1 MKTLVAV
8 HVVQFSLWDYETFQ
22 VSRGGTGFIGPNG
35 AGKTSLVDAVQVAM
49 IGGHGQHLHF
59 NAQSVHKDSR
69 SIRAYALGTM
79 RSGEGEQ
86 GVVSRKRDE
95 ALSYISLVFRGEA
108 MHDVLSAG
116 ICIHAT
122 TMDQRIMGLYVLPG
136 VELKL
141 DHHLEDRGDQGKAP
155 IDWDIFA
162 EFGRSHAR
170 AAGRTPT
177 FTTRPETYMQ
187 ELLHNIQQGIDAR
200 KFLRAFGHSINL
212 KAVSS
217 VGDFLRG
224 YLVEA
229 TPIDKRGTLQHIK
242 TLRSLGRQI
251 EDVTQQVV
259 RLEVIEKRYAKVAT
273 LHRQAAV
280 ARASGLQVQLEAADQ
295 RAAGLDTEINELN
308 RRLTQALQ
316 DLPYLEQKHQIL
328 HDTYETL
335 LSRLSAD
342 PEEQR
347 PAQLEQLRKA
357 HSATVQ
363 QARKEVDRLALQLR
377 EAMSETARV
386 WETRQRHT
394 QKASA
399 VKEAMNRW
407 DGWAKAGHIA
417 SPEQLKTAL
426 DVLAA
431 CADQLRDE
439 RSLARQVEGEAKAT
453 AQSAKAKLQA
463 VNQGK
468 RITDGDVAT
477 AAALFDQTGIN
488 YEPVAS
494 LVQVTNIHWRGP
506 IETFLGPH
514 RLALLVET
522 GREDE
527 AVDLIRRQRVNNVTV
542 VQPEHL
548 REEIGRAASS
558 GSVAALLD
566 STNAVALA
574 YLRRILGRMKQVQST
589 EQLRHESRAMTV
601 DYMLSANGGTKRI
614 RPLDEKLWMLGVKL
628 TNEDRV
634 AVVDESRNAAD
645 AERRAS
651 LYLEQVDKAFAKV
664 QASLQQVTQL
674 SYAAA
679 VEQHTAATRDLQATA
694 DPAAMPVSER
704 LKTLRAE
711 VDKARA
717 LSVDAGGAFG
727 NHKSDIKVMETKLS
741 DLLPQQ
747 AQAGE
752 ELTKLEKAHTEAIR
766 NPDCDHNTLPQ
777 EYDRLQ
783 AEILSVG
790 FKQALVELEQ
800 RARQLDSS
808 VQAALAVARDS
819 FVDFINE
826 YSIGLV
832 EERSDWRKAHDWIR
846 RHIRKLND
854 STLKEYRKQADDA
867 REAAEQSFR
876 ADVKFKMREAIQRV
890 KQEIRDLNAILQIC
904 PAFTNGEKYQF
915 LANPSSAHRDL
926 YDLIIASPESG
937 SEDLFGQQ
945 DVQNNLMTLLEDSES
960 GKDRG
965 NNPLEDYR
973 LLFNFDLQ
981 ILQGGKV
988 VDLLSKRMG
997 VASNGEHRVPF
1008 YVIAGA
1014 ALATAY
1020 RIRPGVAHVG
1030 AGLMILDEAFYGMD
1044 AQNTYVT
1051 ATFLKS
1057 LGLQLMMAGPDS
1069 DVGKLAPLMDNY
1081 YDLTRYGS
1089 DVFVEHVGIKEAAHA
1104 LFSSDIPMLHPE
1116 LIDAAESQLLA
1127 ETKTK

>member
-8 HVVQFSLWDYETFQ
+8 HVVQFSLWDYESFQ
-22 VSRGGTGFIGPNG
+22 VSPGGTGVIGPNG
-35 AGKTSLVDAVQVAM
+35 AGKTSLVDAIQIAM
-49 IGGHGQHLHF
+49 VGGHGQHLHF
-59 NAQSVHKDSR
+59 NAQSVHKDAR

-86 GVVSRKRDE
+86 GVVARKRDV
-95 ALSYISLVFRGEA
+95 ALSYISLVFRGQDPA
-108 MHDVLSAG
+108 DVLSAG

-122 TMDQRIMGLYVLPG
+122 TADQRVMGLYVLPG

-141 DHHLEDRGDQGKAP
+141 EHHLEDLGELGKAP
-155 IDWDIFA
+155 IEWELFA
-162 EFGRSHAR
+162 ELGRSQVR

-177 FTTRPETYMQ
+177 ITTRPETYMQ
-187 ELLHNIQQGIDAR
+187 ELLHNVQQGVDVR

-242 TLRSLGRQI
+242 TLRTLGQQI
-251 EDVTQQVV
+251 EDVTAQVA
-259 RLEVIEKRYAKVAT
+259 RLEVIERRYAKVAG
-273 LHRQAAV
+273 LHRQTAV
-280 ARASGLQVQLEAADQ
+280 AHAVGLQVRLEAADESTA
-295 RAAGLDTEINELN
+295 RLDTEVTELESQLQKA
-308 RRLTQALQ
+308 RQ
-316 DLPYLEQKHQIL
+316 DLPHLAQTHGTL
-328 HDTYETL
+328 HAAYERAFAQL
-335 LSRLSAD
+335 GAD
-342 PEEQR
+342 PDAQK
-347 PAQLEQLRKA
+347 PGQLEQLRKA
-357 HSATVQ
+357 HGATVQ
-363 QARKEVDRLALQLR
+363 QARKDVERLALQLR
-377 EAMSETARV
+377 EAMLDTAVGLEPRYAP
-386 WETRQRHT
+386 
-394 QKASA
+394 KAKA
-399 VKEAMNRW
+399 VEDEMKRW
-407 DGWAKAGHIA
+407 DSWAKAGHIA
-417 SPEQLKTAL
+417 TPEQLKTAL
-426 DVLAA
+426 DILAA
-431 CADQLRDE
+431 CETQLSGE
-439 RSLARQVEGEAKAT
+439 RALARQEEHEAKA
-453 AQSAKAKLQA
+453 AARSAKARLQA

-477 AAALFDQTGIN
+477 AAALFEQAGIA

-494 LVQVTNIHWRGP
+494 LVQVNDLRWRGP

-514 RLALLVET
+514 RLALVVEA

-548 REEIGRAASS
+548 RDDIGRVPAHD
-558 GSVAALLD
+558 SVAALLD
-566 STNAVALA
+566 SVNPVALA
-574 YLRRILGRMKQVQST
+574 YLRRILGRMKRVETT
-589 EQLRHESRAMTV
+589 EQLRREPRAMAV

-614 RPLDEKLWMLGVKL
+614 RPLDEQSWMLGVKL

-634 AVVDESRNAAD
+634 AAVNESRTAAN
-645 AERRAS
+645 AERDAG
-651 LYLEQVDKAFAKV
+651 LYLGQVEAAFVKIQSA
-664 QASLQQVTQL
+664 LQQVTQV

-679 VEQHTAATRDLQATA
+679 VTQHASAVRDLNATS
-694 DPAAMPVSER
+694 DPAAVPVSER
-704 LKTLRAE
+704 LKALRDEVEAAREQSVKAGDRLHDHKVAINSVETTLSIR
-711 VDKARA
+711 
-717 LSVDAGGAFG
+717 S
-727 NHKSDIKVMETKLS
+727 
-741 DLLPQQ
+741 PQL
-747 AQAGE
+747 AQARE
-752 ELTKLEKAHTEAIR
+752 NLAKLEKSHAEAIR
-766 NPDCDHNTLPQ
+766 HPDCDHDLLPQ

-783 AEILSVG
+783 VAIRWTGIE
-790 FKQALVELEQ
+790 QALVELEQ
-800 RARQLDSS
+800 HGRQLDASI
-808 VQAALAVARDS
+808 QTALAVARDT

-832 EERSDWRKAHDWIR
+832 DERSDWRKAQVWVG

-854 STLKEYRKQADDA
+854 STLKDYRKQADDA

-876 ADVKFKMREAIQRV
+876 SDVKFKMREAIQRV
-890 KQEIRDLNAILQIC
+890 GQEIRDLNAILKTC
-904 PAFTNGEKYQF
+904 PAFTNGERYQF
-915 LANPSSAHRDL
+915 LAKPSPAHKEL
-926 YDLIIASPESG
+926 YDLIVTSPEAG
-937 SEDLFGQQ
+937 GEDLFGQQ
-945 DVQNNLMTLLEDSES
+945 GVQNNLMALLEDSES

-973 LLFNFDLQ
+973 LLYNFDLQ
-981 ILQGGKV
+981 IIQDGKV

-1020 RIRPGVAHVG
+1020 RIRPGIAHVG

-1057 LGLQLMMAGPDS
+1057 LGLQLVMAGPDS

-1081 YDLTRYGS
+1081 YDLARYGA
-1089 DVFVEHVGIKEAAHA
+1089 DVFAEHVVVKEAAHA

-1116 LIDAAESQLLA
+1116 LIDQAEAGLLA
-1127 ETKTK
+1127 AARAG

>member
-22 VSRGGTGFIGPNG
+22 ISPGGTGFIGPNG
-35 AGKTSLVDAVQVAM
+35 AGKTSLVDAVQIAM
-49 IGGHGQHLHF
+49 VGGHGQHLHF

-86 GVVSRKRDE
+86 GVVSRKRDA
-95 ALSYISLVFRGEA
+95 ALSYISLVFRGQEPG
-108 MHDVLSAG
+108 DVLSAG

-122 TMDQRIMGLYVLPG
+122 TVDQRVMGLYVLPG

-141 DHHLEDRGDQGKAP
+141 EHHLEDLGDRGKAP
-155 IDWDIFA
+155 IDWELFA
-162 EFGRSHAR
+162 EFGRSHVR

-177 FTTRPETYMQ
+177 ITTRPETYMQ
-187 ELLHNIQQGIDAR
+187 ELLHNVQQGVDVR

-251 EDVTQQVV
+251 EDVTAQVA
-259 RLEVIEKRYAKVAT
+259 RLEVIEKRYAKVAG
-273 LHRQAAV
+273 LHRQTAV
-280 ARASGLQVQLEAADQ
+280 ARAVGLQVRLEAADES
-295 RAAGLDTEINELN
+295 AANLDAEINELEKELAKA
-308 RRLTQALQ
+308 RQALPHLAQ
-316 DLPYLEQKHQIL
+316 RHQTL
-328 HDTYETL
+328 HAEYESL
-335 LSRLSAD
+335 FARLGAD
-342 PEEQR
+342 PEALQ

-357 HSATVQ
+357 HGATVQ
-363 QARKEVDRLALQLR
+363 QARKEVERLVLQLR
-377 EAMSETARV
+377 EAMLETAV
-386 WETRQRHT
+386 ALEARHA

-399 VKEAMNRW
+399 VEEEMARW
-407 DGWAKAGHIA
+407 EGWAKAGHIPT
-417 SPEQLKTAL
+417 PEQLQTAL
-426 DVLAA
+426 GVLRA
-431 CADQLRDE
+431 CETQLSAE
-439 RSLARQVEGEAKAT
+439 RALARKEEDGAKAA

-463 VNQGK
+463 VGQGK
-468 RITDGDVAT
+468 RITDGEVAT
-477 AAALFDQTGIN
+477 AAALFEQAGIA

-494 LVQVTNIHWRGP
+494 LVQVTDPRWRGP
-506 IETFLGPH
+506 IETFLGPN
-514 RLALLVET
+514 RLALVVEAE
-522 GREDE
+522 REDE

-548 REEIGRAASS
+548 RADIGRAAAPD
-558 GSVAALLD
+558 SVAALLD

-574 YLRRILGRMKQVQST
+574 YLRRILGRMKRVDST
-589 EQLRHESRAMTV
+589 EQLRHEPRAMTV

-614 RPLDEKLWMLGVKL
+614 RPLDEQSWMLGLKL

-634 AVVDESRNAAD
+634 ATVNESRNAAT
-645 AERRAS
+645 AERSAS
-651 LYLEQVDKAFAKV
+651 LYLARVEGAFAKV
-664 QASLQQVTQL
+664 QAALQQVTQV

-679 VEQHTAATRDLQATA
+679 LAQHASAMRDLQATT
-694 DPAAMPVSER
+694 DPAAVPVSER
-704 LKTLRAE
+704 LKALRTDVEEARKQSVEAGNTLHDHKLAINGKETRLSILSPQLTRARE
-711 VDKARA
+711 
-717 LSVDAGGAFG
+717 
-727 NHKSDIKVMETKLS
+727 
-741 DLLPQQ
+741 DL
-747 AQAGE
+747 A
-752 ELTKLEKAHTEAIR
+752 KLETSHVHAIR
-766 NPDCDHNTLPQ
+766 DPDCDHDILPQ

-783 AEILSVG
+783 EAILSAG
-790 FKQALVELEQ
+790 LEQALAELEQ
-800 RARQLDSS
+800 RARQWDSNI
-808 VQAALAVARDS
+808 QTALADARDG

-832 EERSDWRKAHDWIR
+832 DERSDWRKAHGWIG

-876 ADVKFKMREAIQRV
+876 SDVKFKMREAIQRV
-890 KQEIRDLNAILQIC
+890 RQEIRDLNAILQTC

-915 LANPSSAHRDL
+915 LAKPSPAHRDL
-926 YDLIIASPESG
+926 YELIVAAPDAG
-937 SEDLFGQQ
+937 GEDLFGQQ
-945 DVQNNLMTLLEDSES
+945 GVQNNLMALLEDSES

-981 ILQGGKV
+981 IIQDGKV

-1020 RIRPGVAHVG
+1020 RIRPGASHVG
-1030 AGLMILDEAFYGMD
+1030 TGLMILDEAFYGMD

-1081 YDLTRYGS
+1081 YDLARYGS
-1089 DVFVEHVGIKEAAHA
+1089 DVFAEHVVVKEAAHA
-1104 LFSSDIPMLHPE
+1104 LFSSDIPMLRPE
-1116 LIDAAESQLLA
+1116 LIDVAESQLLVTA
-1127 ETKTK
+1127 RGG

>member
-8 HVVQFSLWDYETFQ
+8 HIVQFSLWDYETFQ
-22 VSRGGTGFIGPNG
+22 ISSGGTGVIGPNG
-35 AGKTSLVDAVQVAM
+35 AGKTSLVDAVQIAM
-49 IGGHGQHLHF
+49 VGGHGQHLHF

-86 GVVSRKRDE
+86 GVVLRKRE
-95 ALSYISLVFRGEA
+95 TALSYISLVFHGA
-108 MHDVLSAG
+108 DPADVLSAG

-122 TMDQRIMGLYVLPG
+122 TADQRVMGLYVLPG

-141 DHHLEDRGDQGKAP
+141 EHHLEDLGDRGKAP
-155 IDWDIFA
+155 IDWELFA
-162 EFGRSHAR
+162 EFSRSHVR
-170 AAGRTPT
+170 VAGRTPT
-177 FTTRPETYMQ
+177 ITTRPETYMQ
-187 ELLHNIQQGIDAR
+187 ELLHNVQQGVDVR

-242 TLRSLGRQI
+242 TLRTLGRQI
-251 EDVTQQVV
+251 DDVTAQVV
-259 RLEVIEKRYAKVAT
+259 RLEVIERRYAKVAG
-273 LHRQAAV
+273 LHRQTAV
-280 ARASGLQVQLEAADQ
+280 ARAVGLQVRLEAADET
-295 RAAGLDTEINELN
+295 AAGLGAEITELES
-308 RRLTQALQ
+308 RLHQARQ
-316 DLPYLEQKHQIL
+316 DLPYLVQTHGTL
-328 HDTYETL
+328 HAAYERVFAQL
-335 LSRLSAD
+335 GAD
-342 PEEQR
+342 PEAQK

-357 HSATVQ
+357 HGATVQ
-363 QARKEVDRLALQLR
+363 QARREVERLALQLR
-377 EAMSETARV
+377 EAMLETAV
-386 WETRQRHT
+386 ALEARHA
-394 QKASA
+394 QKAKA
-399 VKEAMNRW
+399 VEDEMKRW
-407 DGWAKAGHIA
+407 DSWAKAGHIA
-417 SPEQLKTAL
+417 TPEQLKTAL
-426 DVLAA
+426 DILAA
-431 CADQLRDE
+431 CDAQLSGE
-439 RSLARQVEGEAKAT
+439 RSLARQEEQEAKSVAR
-453 AQSAKAKLQA
+453 SAKAKLQA

-477 AAALFDQTGIN
+477 AAALFEQAGIA

-494 LVQVTNIHWRGP
+494 LVQVTDLRWRGP

-514 RLALLVET
+514 RLALVVEA

-548 REEIGRAASS
+548 RDDMGRAPAPD
-558 GSVAALLD
+558 SVAALLD
-566 STNAVALA
+566 SANPVALA
-574 YLRRILGRMKQVQST
+574 YLRRILGRMKRVETT
-589 EQLRHESRAMTV
+589 EQLRREPRAMAM

-614 RPLDEKLWMLGVKL
+614 RPLEEQSWMLGVKL

-634 AVVDESRNAAD
+634 AAVNESRTAAN
-645 AERRAS
+645 AERDTS
-651 LYLEQVDKAFAKV
+651 VYLGQVEAAFVKV
-664 QASLQQVTQL
+664 QAALQQVTQV
-674 SYAAA
+674 SYASAVAQHASAA
-679 VEQHTAATRDLQATA
+679 RDLNATS
-694 DPAAMPVSER
+694 DPAAVPVSER
-704 LKTLRAE
+704 LKALRTEVEEARNQSVNAGNTLHDHR
-711 VDKARA
+711 VDIN
-717 LSVDAGGAFG
+717 G
-727 NHKSDIKVMETKLS
+727 METTLS
-741 DLLPQQ
+741 IRTPQLTQ
-747 AQAGE
+747 ARESLA
-752 ELTKLEKAHTEAIR
+752 KLEKAHAEAIR
-766 NPDCDHNTLPQ
+766 HPDCDHDLLPP
-777 EYDRLQ
+777 EYDRLLAAIQ
-783 AEILSVG
+783 SAG
-790 FKQALVELEQ
+790 FEQALVELEQ
-800 RARQLDSS
+800 HGRQLDSNI
-808 VQAALAVARDS
+808 QAALAVARDG

-832 EERSDWRKAHDWIR
+832 DERSDWRKAHGWVG
-846 RHIRKLND
+846 RHIKKLND
-854 STLKEYRKQADDA
+854 STLKDYRKQADDA

-876 ADVKFKMREAIQRV
+876 SDVKFKMREAIQRV
-890 KQEIRDLNAILQIC
+890 GQEIRDLNAILKTC

-915 LANPSSAHRDL
+915 LAKPSPAHKEL
-926 YDLIIASPESG
+926 YDLIVAPPEAG
-937 SEDLFGQQ
+937 GEDLFSQQ
-945 DVQNNLMTLLEDSES
+945 GVQNNLMALLEDSES

-981 ILQGGKV
+981 IIQDGKV

-1081 YDLTRYGS
+1081 YDLARYGA
-1089 DVFVEHVGIKEAAHA
+1089 DVFAEHVVVKEAAHA

-1116 LIDAAESQLLA
+1116 LIDTAEAELLA
-1127 ETKTK
+1127 AAKAG

>member
-22 VSRGGTGFIGPNG
+22 ISPGGTGFIGPNG
-35 AGKTSLVDAVQVAM
+35 AGKTSLVDAVQIAM
-49 IGGHGQHLHF
+49 VGGHGQHLHF

-86 GVVSRKRDE
+86 GVVSRKRDA
-95 ALSYISLVFRGEA
+95 ALSYISLVFRGQEPG
-108 MHDVLSAG
+108 DVLSAG

-122 TMDQRIMGLYVLPG
+122 TVDQRVMGLYVLPG

-141 DHHLEDRGDQGKAP
+141 EHHLEDLGDRGKAP
-155 IDWDIFA
+155 IDWELFA
-162 EFGRSHAR
+162 EFGRSHVR
-170 AAGRTPT
+170 SAGRTPT
-177 FTTRPETYMQ
+177 ITTRPETYMQ
-187 ELLHNIQQGIDAR
+187 ELLHNVQQGVDVR

-251 EDVTQQVV
+251 EDVTAQVA
-259 RLEVIEKRYAKVAT
+259 RLEAIEKRYAKLAG
-273 LHRQAAV
+273 LHRQTAV
-280 ARASGLQVQLEAADQ
+280 ARAVGLQVRLEAADETSAALDAEITDIKKLLD
-295 RAAGLDTEINELN
+295 RAQL
-308 RRLTQALQ
+308 
-316 DLPYLEQKHQIL
+316 DLPLLEQRHQTL
-328 HDTYETL
+328 NETYESL
-335 LSRLSAD
+335 LAQLGSD
-342 PEEQR
+342 PEAQQ

-357 HSATVQ
+357 HSTTVK
-363 QARKEVDRLALQLR
+363 QARKEVERLVLQLR
-377 EAMSETARV
+377 EAMQDTVAALES
-386 WETRQRHT
+386 RHKL
-394 QKASA
+394 KANA
-399 VKEAMNRW
+399 VEEELKRW

-417 SPEQLKTAL
+417 TPEQLQTAL
-426 DVLAA
+426 GILRA
-431 CADQLRDE
+431 CETQLSAE
-439 RSLARQVEGEAKAT
+439 RALARKEEDVAKAS

-468 RITDGDVAT
+468 KISDGDVAT
-477 AAALFDQTGIN
+477 AAALFEQAGIA

-494 LVQVTNIHWRGP
+494 LVQVTDPRWRGP

-514 RLALLVET
+514 RLALVVEA
-522 GREDE
+522 GREDD

-548 REEIGRAASS
+548 RVDIERAPAPD
-558 GSVAALLD
+558 SVAALLD

-574 YLRRILGRMKQVQST
+574 YLRRILGRMKRVDST

-614 RPLDEKLWMLGVKL
+614 RPLDEQSWMLGVKL

-634 AVVDESRNAAD
+634 AAVNESRSAAN
-645 AERRAS
+645 AERDAS
-651 LYLEQVDKAFAKV
+651 LYLGQVEGAFVKV
-664 QASLQQVTQL
+664 QAVLTQVTQL

-679 VEQHTAATRDLQATA
+679 VAQHTSAVRELDATA

-704 LKTLRAE
+704 LSALRE
-711 VDKARA
+711 KVKEAREQ
-717 LSVDAGGAFG
+717 SVEAGNVLG
-727 NHKSDIKVMETKLS
+727 NHKIDIKGKETKLS
-741 DLLPQQ
+741 GLVPQF
-747 AQAGE
+747 AQARE
-752 ELTKLEKAHTEAIR
+752 ELAKLEKKHADAIR
-766 NPDCDHNTLPQ
+766 DPDCDHDTMPQ

-783 AEILSVG
+783 AAILSAGLEV
-790 FKQALVELEQ
+790 ALVELEQ
-800 RARQLDSS
+800 HARQLDSNI
-808 VQAALAVARDS
+808 QTALAIARDG

-832 EERSDWRKAHDWIR
+832 DERSDWRKAHGWIG

-854 STLKEYRKQADDA
+854 STLKEYRKQAEDA

-876 ADVKFKMREAIQRV
+876 SDVKFKMREAIQRV
-890 KQEIRDLNAILQIC
+890 RQEIRDLNAILQTC

-915 LANPSSAHRDL
+915 LAKPSPAHRDL
-926 YDLIIASPESG
+926 YELIVAAPDAG
-937 SEDLFGQQ
+937 GEDLFGQQ
-945 DVQNNLMTLLEDSES
+945 GVQNNLMALLEDSES

-981 ILQGGKV
+981 IIQDGKV

-1020 RIRPGVAHVG
+1020 RIRPGVSHVG

-1081 YDLTRYGS
+1081 YDLARYGS
-1089 DVFVEHVGIKEAAHA
+1089 DVFAEHVVVKEAAHA
-1104 LFSSDIPMLHPE
+1104 LFSSDIPILHPE
-1116 LIDAAESQLLA
+1116 LIEVAESQLLA
-1127 ETKTK
+1127 AARGG

>member
-8 HVVQFSLWDYETFQ
+8 HVVQFSLWDYETFLI
-22 VSRGGTGFIGPNG
+22 SPGGTGVIGPNG
-35 AGKTSLVDAVQVAM
+35 AGKTSLVDAVQIAM
-49 IGGHGQHLHF
+49 VGGHGQHLHF

-86 GVVSRKRDE
+86 GVVSRKRDV
-95 ALSYISLVFRGEA
+95 ALSYISLVFRDQKAG
-108 MHDVLSAG
+108 DVLSAG

-122 TMDQRIMGLYVLPG
+122 TVDQRVMGLYVLPG
-136 VELKL
+136 VDLKL
-141 DHHLEDRGDQGKAP
+141 EHHLEDLGDRGKAP
-155 IDWDIFA
+155 IDWEIFA
-162 EFGRSHAR
+162 ELGRSHAR
-170 AAGRTPT
+170 AAGRTAT
-177 FTTRPETYMQ
+177 ITTRPETYMQ
-187 ELLHNIQQGIDAR
+187 ELLHNVQQGVDVR

-242 TLRSLGRQI
+242 TLRALGRQI
-251 EDVTQQVV
+251 EDVTAQVV
-259 RLEVIEKRYAKVAT
+259 RLEVIEKRYAKVAN
-273 LHRQAAV
+273 LHRQTAV
-280 ARASGLQVQLEAADQ
+280 ARAVGLQVRLEAADES
-295 RAAGLDTEINELN
+295 AAVLDAEIIELEN
-308 RRLTQALQ
+308 RLQKARQ
-316 DLPYLEQKHQIL
+316 DLPHLAQTHL
-328 HDTYETL
+328 TLNTAYERVL
-335 LSRLSAD
+335 AQLGAD
-342 PEEQR
+342 PEAQK

-357 HSATVQ
+357 HGATVQ
-363 QARKEVDRLALQLR
+363 QARREVERLALQLR
-377 EAMSETARV
+377 EAMLETTVAL
-386 WETRQRHT
+386 ETRYT
-394 QKASA
+394 QKAKA
-399 VKEAMNRW
+399 VEDEMKRW
-407 DGWAKAGHIA
+407 DSWAKAGHIA
-417 SPEQLKTAL
+417 TPEQLKAAL
-426 DVLAA
+426 GILAA
-431 CADQLRDE
+431 CEAQLSGE
-439 RSLARQVEGEAKAT
+439 RALARQEEHEAKAA

-477 AAALFDQTGIN
+477 AAALFEQAGIA

-494 LVQVTNIHWRGP
+494 LVQVTDLRWRGP

-514 RLALLVET
+514 RLALVVEA

-548 REEIGRAASS
+548 RDDIGRTPTSD
-558 GSVAALLD
+558 SVAALLD
-566 STNAVALA
+566 SANPVALA
-574 YLRRILGRMKQVQST
+574 YLRRILGRMKRVETT
-589 EQLRHESRAMTV
+589 EQLRREPRAMTV

-614 RPLDEKLWMLGVKL
+614 RPLEEQSWMLGVKL

-634 AVVDESRNAAD
+634 AAVNESRNAAN
-645 AERRAS
+645 AERDAV
-651 LYLEQVDKAFAKV
+651 LYLGQVEAAFGKV
-664 QASLQQVTQL
+664 QVALQQVTQV
-674 SYAAA
+674 SYASAVAQHASAA
-679 VEQHTAATRDLQATA
+679 KDLNATS
-694 DPAAMPVSER
+694 DPAAVPVSER
-704 LKTLRAE
+704 LKVLRAE
-711 VDKARA
+711 VEDARNQSVNAGDA
-717 LSVDAGGAFG
+717 LHDHRVGING
-727 NHKSDIKVMETKLS
+727 METTLS
-741 DLLPQQ
+741 IRTPLLTQ
-747 AQAGE
+747 ARESLA
-752 ELTKLEKAHTEAIR
+752 KLEKAHAEAIR
-766 NPDCDHNTLPQ
+766 HPDCDHDLLPP
-777 EYDRLQ
+777 EYDRLLATIQ
-783 AEILSVG
+783 SAG
-790 FKQALVELEQ
+790 FEQALVELEQ
-800 RARQLDSS
+800 HVRQLDSNI
-808 VQAALAVARDS
+808 QTALSVARDG

-832 EERSDWRKAHDWIR
+832 DERGDWRKAQGWIG
-846 RHIRKLND
+846 RHVKKLND
-854 STLKEYRKQADDA
+854 STLKDYRKQADAA

-876 ADVKFKMREAIQRV
+876 SDVKFKMREAIQRV
-890 KQEIRDLNAILQIC
+890 GQEIRDLNAILKTC

-915 LANPSSAHRDL
+915 LAKPSPAHRDL
-926 YDLIIASPESG
+926 YDLIVASPDVDG
-937 SEDLFGQQ
+937 EDLFGQQ
-945 DVQNNLMTLLEDSES
+945 GMQNNLMALLEDSES

-981 ILQGGKV
+981 IIQDGKV

-1081 YDLTRYGS
+1081 YDLARYGA
-1089 DVFVEHVGIKEAAHA
+1089 DVFAEHVVVKEAARA

-1116 LIDAAESQLLA
+1116 LIDTAEAELLA
-1127 ETKTK
+1127 AAKAG

>member
-22 VSRGGTGFIGPNG
+22 ISPGGTGVIGPNG
-35 AGKTSLVDAVQVAM
+35 AGKTSLVDAVQIAM
-49 IGGHGQHLHF
+49 VGGHGQHLHF

-86 GVVSRKRDE
+86 GVVLRKRE
-95 ALSYISLVFRGEA
+95 TALSYISLVFRGA
-108 MHDVLSAG
+108 DPVDVLSAG

-122 TMDQRIMGLYVLPG
+122 TADQRVMGLYVLPG

-141 DHHLEDRGDQGKAP
+141 EHHLEDLGDRGKAP
-155 IDWDIFA
+155 IDWELFA
-162 EFGRSHAR
+162 EFGRSRVR

-177 FTTRPETYMQ
+177 ITTRPETYMQ
-187 ELLHNIQQGIDAR
+187 ELLHNVQQGVDVR

-242 TLRSLGRQI
+242 TLRTLGRQI
-251 EDVTQQVV
+251 EDVTAQVV
-259 RLEVIEKRYAKVAT
+259 RLEVIERRYAKVAG

-280 ARASGLQVQLEAADQ
+280 ARAVGLQVRLEEADET
-295 RAAGLDTEINELN
+295 AAGLGAEIAELES
-308 RRLTQALQ
+308 RLNQARQ
-316 DLPYLEQKHQIL
+316 DLPHLVQMHGTL
-328 HDTYETL
+328 HTAYERVFAQL
-335 LSRLSAD
+335 GAD
-342 PEEQR
+342 PEAQK

-357 HSATVQ
+357 HGATVQ
-363 QARKEVDRLALQLR
+363 QARREVERLALQLR
-377 EAMSETARV
+377 EAMLETAVALEARYAP
-386 WETRQRHT
+386 
-394 QKASA
+394 KAKA
-399 VKEAMNRW
+399 VEDEMKRW
-407 DGWAKAGHIA
+407 DSWAKAGYIA
-417 SPEQLKTAL
+417 TPEQLKAAL
-426 DVLAA
+426 DILAA
-431 CADQLRDE
+431 CEVQLSGE
-439 RSLARQVEGEAKAT
+439 RSLARQEEQGAKSVAR
-453 AQSAKAKLQA
+453 SAKAKLQA

-477 AAALFDQTGIN
+477 AAAFFEQAGIA

-494 LVQVTNIHWRGP
+494 LVQVTDLRWRGP

-514 RLALLVET
+514 RLALVVEA

-548 REEIGRAASS
+548 RDDIGRAPAPD
-558 GSVAALLD
+558 SVAALLD
-566 STNAVALA
+566 SANPVALA
-574 YLRRILGRMKQVQST
+574 YLRRILGRMKRVETT
-589 EQLRHESRAMTV
+589 EQLRREPRAMAM

-614 RPLDEKLWMLGVKL
+614 RPLEEQSWMLGVKL

-634 AVVDESRNAAD
+634 AAVNESRTAAN
-645 AERRAS
+645 AERDAS
-651 LYLEQVDKAFAKV
+651 VYLERVEAAFVKV
-664 QASLQQVTQL
+664 QAALQQVTQV
-674 SYAAA
+674 SYASA
-679 VEQHTAATRDLQATA
+679 VAQHASATRDLNATS
-694 DPAAMPVSER
+694 DPAAVPVSER
-704 LKTLRAE
+704 LKALRTEVEEARNQSVNAGNTLHDHR
-711 VDKARA
+711 VDIN
-717 LSVDAGGAFG
+717 G
-727 NHKSDIKVMETKLS
+727 METTLS
-741 DLLPQQ
+741 IRTPQLTQ
-747 AQAGE
+747 ARDGLA
-752 ELTKLEKAHTEAIR
+752 KMEKAHADAIR
-766 NPDCDHNTLPQ
+766 HPDCDHDLLPL
-777 EYDRLQ
+777 EYDRLLATIQ
-783 AEILSVG
+783 STG
-790 FKQALVELEQ
+790 FEQALVELEQ
-800 RARQLDSS
+800 HGRQLDSNI
-808 VQAALAVARDS
+808 QAALAVARDG

-832 EERSDWRKAHDWIR
+832 DERSDWRKAQEWVG
-846 RHIRKLND
+846 RHIKKLND
-854 STLKEYRKQADDA
+854 STLKDYRKQADDA

-876 ADVKFKMREAIQRV
+876 SDVKFKMREAIHRV
-890 KQEIRDLNAILQIC
+890 GQEIRDLNAILKTC

-915 LANPSSAHRDL
+915 QAKPSPAHKEL
-926 YDLIIASPESG
+926 YDLIVAPPEASG
-937 SEDLFGQQ
+937 EDLFSQQ
-945 DVQNNLMTLLEDSES
+945 GVQNNLMALLEDSES
-960 GKDRG
+960 GKERG

-981 ILQGGKV
+981 IIQDGKV

-1081 YDLTRYGS
+1081 YDLARYGA
-1089 DVFVEHVGIKEAAHA
+1089 DVFPEHVVVKEAAHA

-1116 LIDAAESQLLA
+1116 LINTAEAELLA
-1127 ETKTK
+1127 AARAG